1 MTFAPLTLSDSA
13 TQRRAKI
20 VATLG
25 PSSNTEPVIRNLV
38 RAGVDV
44 VRLNFSHGSYER
56 KLAVM
61 QLTRKISREE
71 RKPLCILGDLQGPK
85 IRTAELKDHQPVL
98 LKAGGRLTITPR
110 EVPGTAELVGTT
122 FKTLAENV
130 EQGSRILLSDGL
142 IELRVHE
149 VSGDDVICEI
159 VNGGLLGENKGINLP
174 GIPVRVPSLTEKD
187 AEDLEFALKN
197 GLDAIAVS
205 FVRSAEDVRLVRNRV
220 AAHGG
225 ETWIIAKLEK
235 PQAIE
240 DLDAILTASDAIMVA
255 RGDLGVELP
264 PEQVPA
270 IQKQIIRRA
279 AEFRKPVITATQM
292 LESMIENPRPTR
304 AEVSDV
310 ANAVYDG
317 TDAVMLSGES
327 AIGKYPVEAVSMMA
341 RIVVDAERHINELR
355 ADRRQHLKS
364 HLSIAETIC
373 EATAHAADDLDL
385 RAIAVFTESG
395 QTARQLSKY
404 HPTSPIFALSPSEIT
419 VNRLSM
425 LWGTTPILCP
435 KVNTTEALVEC
446 AERLLEQGGYIKPR
460 EVVAI
465 VAGTRTKS
473 GSTNFLRLH
482 VIGERNMEG
491 VRFFTPKDEEPVPA
505 PVVEEP
511 DTQDNVEAPPAMPA
525 QPDTKAAKKVS
536 AKRK

>member
-1 MTFAPLTLSDSA
+1 MSFAPLNLIDSA

-25 PSSNTEPVIRNLV
+25 PASNTEPVIRNLV
-38 RAGVDV
+38 RAGIDV
-44 VRLNFSHGSYER
+44 VRLNFSHGTHEG

-61 QLTRKISREE
+61 QLVRKISREE
-71 RKPLCILGDLQGPK
+71 NKTICMLGDLQGPK

-98 LKAGGRLTITPR
+98 LKEGGQLVITPR

-142 IELRVHE
+142 IELRVHQ
-149 VSGDDVICEI
+149 VIGGDVVCEI
-159 VNGGLLGENKGINLP
+159 VNGGMLGESKGINLP

-197 GLDAIAVS
+197 GVDAIAVS
-205 FVRSAEDVRLVRNRV
+205 FVRTAEDIRLVRNRV
-220 AAHGG
+220 AALGY

-240 DLDAILTASDAIMVA
+240 DLDAILEAADAIMVA

-270 IQKQIIRRA
+270 IQKHIIRRA

-341 RIVVDAERHINELR
+341 RIVVDAERQHQGTEDR
-355 ADRRQHLKS
+355 SQPAPAHPPVDRRDHLRGHGPRGRRSGPARHRGLHRVGNDRSPALEVSPHVAHLCSQPRRGHDQSPQPALGHDSHSLPQGQH
-364 HLSIAETIC
+364 H
-373 EATAHAADDLDL
+373 
-385 RAIAVFTESG
+385 RG
-395 QTARQLSKY
+395 
-404 HPTSPIFALSPSEIT
+404 
-419 VNRLSM
+419 
-425 LWGTTPILCP
+425 
-435 KVNTTEALVEC
+435 
-446 AERLLEQGGYIKPR
+446 
-460 EVVAI
+460 
-465 VAGTRTKS
+465 AGR
-473 GSTNFLRLH
+473 
-482 VIGERNMEG
+482 
-491 VRFFTPKDEEPVPA
+491 VR
-505 PVVEEP
+505 
-511 DTQDNVEAPPAMPA
+511 
-525 QPDTKAAKKVS
+525 
-536 AKRK
+536 